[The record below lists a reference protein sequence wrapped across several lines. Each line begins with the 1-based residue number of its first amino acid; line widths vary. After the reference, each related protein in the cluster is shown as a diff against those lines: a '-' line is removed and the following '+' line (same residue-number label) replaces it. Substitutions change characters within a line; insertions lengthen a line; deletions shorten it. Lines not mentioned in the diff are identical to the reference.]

1 MSDPQDFEPT
11 NPIDRFVDRVVIRST
26 SPVEPWTSH
35 SWVILRA
42 VAVAFLATMP
52 GLYMINQGFGS
63 VGLIVATAN
72 MLITINIMSTRF
84 NQRIERMRAED
95 AVSHGPC
102 VKHRCISCHRIF
114 DSVMHGTE
122 CPHCSGSSICSSE
135 NREECQ

>member
-1 MSDPQDFEPT
+1 MSSKYDTPT
-11 NPIDRFVDRVVIRST
+11 NPIDRFVDLVVIRST

-35 SWVILRA
+35 SWMIMRA
-42 VAVAFLATMP
+42 VAVAFLFAMP

-84 NQRIERMRAED
+84 NQC

-102 VKHRCISCHRIF
+102 AKHRCFSCQRIF
-114 DSVMHGTE
+114 DSVRHGTD

-135 NREECQ
+135 NREKCQ

>member
-1 MSDPQDFEPT
+1 MSDLGNFEPT
-11 NPIDRFVDRVVIRST
+11 NPIDRFVDLVVIRST

-42 VAVAFLATMP
+42 VAVAFLFAMP

-84 NQRIERMRAED
+84 NQRIEHAHTCGRTDISANSED
-95 AVSHGPC
+95 
-102 VKHRCISCHRIF
+102 
-114 DSVMHGTE
+114 
-122 CPHCSGSSICSSE
+122 
-135 NREECQ
+135 QQ